1 MILKPDNPGQMFFT
15 SRDEMISEEPLVR
28 VVEEVVNRLDLSSL
42 YACWS
47 EKGRSFYDPAM
58 MLKILF
64 FAYCDGERHS
74 RQIAKKI
81 RYDIRFQ
88 YFTGSL
94 RPDFRTIC
102 RFRNIDADLLASYFV
117 QIVNICE
124 QAGLLDISML
134 SIDGTK
140 IKASAAR
147 KRTLRRKDLDRLFEK
162 YKKLLSED
170 AAIDLE
176 DIGDDEGNEKASD
189 SGHESIDRNDLKRRV
204 GEALERLEGGEKE
217 VNLTD
222 SDARFMK
229 TSDGGIRPGYNGQIA
244 VDKNQIIVAADISA
258 RANDV
263 DNFKGMVEQSKKNVS
278 SKIGKYLVDG
288 GYFSRNNLK
297 YIVEKGL
304 DVYMPTGS
312 GHSESGGK
320 FGGGDFIYDKETD
333 SYRCPAGERLPY
345 KNSRKQGDIAVK
357 IYRSSSAKCRSC
369 KLKFKCTTTKRRE
382 LNISEVWP
390 HEQKM
395 KEKLNSETGSEIYS
409 RRKVMVEPVF
419 GNMKFNMGFGRFVL
433 RGLGKVRAEF
443 LLMCIAH
450 NLKKISKVWAK
461 PRLMVALKSIV
472 VEKMDLILYIL
483 RKLSLLSAIKAL
495 RTEFAQ

>member
-1 MILKPDNPGQMFFT
+1 MQMFFT
-15 SRDEMISEEPLVR
+15 SRDETISEEPSVR
-28 VVEEVVNRLDLSSL
+28 VVEEVVNRLDLRSL

-64 FAYCDGERHS
+64 FAYCDGQRHS
-74 RQIAKKI
+74 RQTAKRI
-81 RYDIRFQ
+81 RYDIRYQ

-117 QIVNICE
+117 QTVNICE
-124 QAGLLDISML
+124 QAGLLDVSML

-140 IKASAAR
+140 VKASAAR
-147 KRTLRRKDLDRLFEK
+147 KRTLRRKDLDRLSEK

-176 DIGDDEGNEKASD
+176 DIGDDEGDEEASD

-222 SDARFMK
+222 GDAKLMK
-229 TSDGGIRPGYNGQIA
+229 TSDGRIRPGYNGQIA
-244 VDKNQIIVAADISA
+244 VDNNQIIVAADISA

-263 DNFKGMVEQSKKNVS
+263 DNFKGMVERSRSNLGD
-278 SKIGKYLVDG
+278 KIGKVLADG
-288 GYFSRNNLK
+288 GYFSRSNLK
-297 YIVEKGL
+297 YIVEKDL

-312 GHSESGGK
+312 GHQETEEK
-320 FGGGDFIYDKETD
+320 FGRGDFTCDEKTG
-333 SYRCPAGERLPY
+333 SYRCPGGERLPY
-345 KNSRKQGDIAVK
+345 KYSRRRGDIAIKVYK
-357 IYRSSSAKCRSC
+357 CSSLKCRSC
-369 KLKFKCTTTKRRE
+369 GLKSRCTTTRRRE
-382 LNISEVWP
+382 LNISEVWNY
-390 HEQKM
+390 EREM

-433 RGLGKVRAEF
+433 RGLGKVRGEF

-450 NLKKISKVWAK
+450 NLKKISVHWNMLK
-461 PRLMVALKSIV
+461 PAMGLKIGLRYKICLFLNIFSN
-472 VEKMDLILYIL
+472 ML
-483 RKLSLLSAIKAL
+483 RKSSAWMQDLNLKY
-495 RTEFAQ
+495 EYVQ